1 MTYTFR
7 KAVRTNTSTLISLA
21 GSSGSGKTYS
31 ALRLATGLVE
41 PHGKVVLIDT
51 EAGRALHYAD
61 RFDFDHLDFHPPF
74 SPENYADAI
83 VAAEKAGYGAI
94 IVDSM
99 SHEWAGDGGCQDMH
113 DAAHEKL
120 GGLDATSILAWR
132 GPKTAHKRMISRL
145 LQSRSHLIFCL
156 RAEEKLKFV
165 KNAQGKTV
173 PEPAG
178 WLPICEK
185 NFQYEM
191 TVSFMLTDTRPGVG
205 RPIKLQEQHK
215 AFFNLDSYIDEKA
228 GENLAQW
235 AVGGVVKE
243 TQPADG
249 AGQELPPESP
259 QQARDASAPS
269 DDQEHPATPYIAKVN
284 TAHDEKAARA
294 AYDATPEELKQ
305 DVYPHYTNKL
315 KALAKVKK

>member
-1 MTYTFR
+1 VGHR
-7 KAVRTNTSTLISLA
+7 
-21 GSSGSGKTYS
+21 
-31 ALRLATGLVE
+31 
-41 PHGKVVLIDT
+41 GKVVLIDT

-94 IVDSM
+94 ILDSM

-120 GGLDATSILAWR
+120 GGMDATSILAWR
-132 GPKTAHKRMISRL
+132 GPKTAHKRMVSRL

-165 KNAQGKTV
+165 KNAQGKIV

-185 NFQYEM
+185 NFMYEM
-191 TVSFMLTDTRPGVG
+191 TVSFMLTDVRPGVG

-259 QQARDASAPS
+259 QQGHDAPAPAPYPTLPLHDACDRLNIAQS
-269 DDQEHPATPYIAKVN
+269 VREVSEVMNASLNATYTSEERQVLTK
-284 TAHDEKAARA
+284 TKDAAMKR
-294 AYDATPEELKQ
+294 LG
-305 DVYPHYTNKL
+305 
-315 KALAKVKK
+315 KK